1 MEDKKKLISVVFSF
15 RNEEKNIEEL
25 LKRTHE
31 TIGKFNNYSYELI
44 FVNDSSTD
52 NSLDLLKENQKNYPI
67 KIIDMSRRFGG
78 TACRIAGFKNSSG
91 DLIVDMDS
99 DLQDPPELIEKLIKR
114 SEEGIE
120 IVHTIR
126 TKRHGEPL
134 LKMFFTKIGYKLI
147 NFFAEINLMENAG
160 DFKLYSR
167 KALNHILNIN
177 EYDPYVRGLS
187 VWVGFKQ
194 DFIEYEREKR
204 FSGETHYSWLSP
216 KSVFSTRSPFSE
228 FFRGITSFSNAPLYV
243 SFFAGLILFIFSIF
257 LIVYA
262 IMIKFLDLSSPGVP
276 TLIVL
281 QSFFGGL
288 ILLNVGVLG
297 IYLGKIFNQ
306 IKGRPKY
313 VIKEIFNKKNED

>member
-1 MEDKKKLISVVFSF
+1 M
-15 RNEEKNIEEL
+15 
-25 LKRTHE
+25 
-31 TIGKFNNYSYELI
+31 
-44 FVNDSSTD
+44 
-52 NSLDLLKENQKNYPI
+52 LLKEHQKNYPI
-67 KIIDMSRRFGG
+67 KIINMSRRFGG
-78 TACRIAGFKNSSG
+78 AACRIAGFKNSNG

-114 SEEGIE
+114 SEEGVE

-126 TKRHGEPL
+126 TKRHGESL
-134 LKMFFTKIGYKLI
+134 IKMFFTKIGYKLI
-147 NFFAEINLMENAG
+147 NLFAEINLKENAG

-204 FSGETHYSWLSP
+204 FSGKTHYSWLSP
-216 KSVFSTRSPFSE
+216 KSVFSSRSPFSE

-243 SFFAGLILFIFSIF
+243 SFFTGLIIFVFSIF
-257 LIVYA
+257 LIIYA
-262 IMIKFLDLSSPGVP
+262 IVIKFLNLSTPGVP
-276 TLIVL
+276 TLIIL

-288 ILLNVGVLG
+288 LLLNIGVLG
-297 IYLGKIFNQ
+297 IYLAKIFNQ

-313 VIKEIFNKKNED
+313 VIQEIFDKKNED